1 MRYDLMGNES
11 GSEYWAREN
20 TENWWPEGQ
29 LAHLDSLLYV
39 STISVDPIASTVTQT
54 YMDCG

>member
-1 MRYDLMGNES
+1 MGNES